1 MFQEAVER
9 FHQLDHSDVR
19 TIIDKLVIGVGG
31 IGPAPGVGEGV
42 ELRLTYLSGR
52 FTKQNVVIGVGI
64 KRRIEIDKIDA
75 RVGKFLPIRKPFQIV
90 AKIAAVP
97 CFTVFTRYWADR
109 PTSRDVSHNESSR
122 SRLAGAEDVTAAVSA
137 ALWVSQAARL
147 PPQGFIPAANHRWVI
162 VEEPVRPSRRSK

>member
-90 AKIAAVP
+90 AKIEAVY
-97 CFTVFTRYWADR
+97 CLTMFTRDMAGP
-109 PTSRDVSHNESSR
+109 PT
-122 SRLAGAEDVTAAVSA
+122 
-137 ALWVSQAARL
+137 
-147 PPQGFIPAANHRWVI
+147 
-162 VEEPVRPSRRSK
+162 RREVHEQERYRTP